1 MNTPTSPTLRGLLVQ
16 SLWLFVPSAIF
27 MALFLVFGPFLVGH
41 FFFRHHAFI
50 LVVCGLTIIWT
61 IAAFFATFGQAIV
74 MQVWWWIAVPFS
86 VLGLSIVAI
95 SGGRYSWH
103 TDPILSIS
111 LTLTAYFSVA
121 WTVLSMGMMAA
132 WRTAPRTK
140 KHWLM
145 LVVGVLFSAAFI
157 VSSIHFD

>member
-1 MNTPTSPTLRGLLVQ
+1 MTSPTSATLRRLLVE
-16 SLWLFVPSAIF
+16 SLWLFVPTAIF
-27 MALFLVFGPFLVGH
+27 MPLFLVFGPLLVST
-41 FFFRHHAFI
+41 FFFRHYAFI
-50 LVVCGLTIIWT
+50 LVVSVLTIIWT
-61 IAAFFATFGQAIV
+61 IAPFFATFGQAIV

-121 WTVLSMGMMAA
+121 CTVLSMGLMAA

-145 LVVGVLFSAAFI
+145 LVVGVLFS
-157 VSSIHFD
+157 